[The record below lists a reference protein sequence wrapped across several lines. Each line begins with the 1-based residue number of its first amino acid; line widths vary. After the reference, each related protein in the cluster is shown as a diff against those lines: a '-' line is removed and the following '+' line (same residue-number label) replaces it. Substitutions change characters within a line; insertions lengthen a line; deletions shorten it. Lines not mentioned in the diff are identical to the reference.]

1 MTVFW
6 LAAALMVIVVLALIL
21 PPLLGRAPRQRLTRK
36 QLNVA
41 LYQERLAELEETHQ
55 AGHLDRETYQQ
66 TRAEIERAMLDDLA
80 ASQDESE
87 PGRMANPIMA
97 VFVAMGIPILAF
109 GLYLQLG
116 VPSSLEQGL
125 AHPDTTAADGD
136 EGEQAASLESMVAR
150 LEARL
155 EADPDNAEGWW
166 MLARTYTALDQPRQ
180 ALRAYAEAHQRL
192 RNEPE
197 LLVGYA
203 EVLARVNGNRFT
215 GRPAALVQKALE
227 LAPDSERALLLSGIA
242 AFQRGDK
249 AQAIA
254 RWERLRNLGTL
265 NAEEASFLDEFIARA
280 KGQGPSL
287 PTPDQTATSSSG
299 AAVADEGLRVR
310 VKLAEDLGPRTS
322 PSDPVFIFAR
332 ASEGPRIPLAIVK
345 TTVRDLPTTVVL
357 DDSTAMNSQLKL
369 SNYPE
374 VIVGARVSKSGNA
387 MRSSGDLEGLSD
399 TIRTGTTEKVHVSI
413 DNEVP

>member
-6 LAAALMVIVVLALIL
+6 LAAALMVMVVLALIL

-55 AGHLDRETYQQ
+55 AGHLDRETYQH

-80 ASQDESE
+80 ASQDESQ

-97 VFVAMGIPILAF
+97 VFIAMGIPILAF

-116 VPSSLEQGL
+116 VPSSLEQGPP
-125 AHPDTTAADGD
+125 HPDMAATGD
-136 EGEQAASLESMVAR
+136 EGQQAASLESMVAR

-155 EADPDNAEGWW
+155 ETDPDNAEGWW
-166 MLARTYTALDQPRQ
+166 MLARTYTALDRPRQ

-192 RNEPE
+192 RDEPE

-203 EVLARVNGNRFT
+203 EVLASVNGNRFT

-265 NAEEASFLDEFIARA
+265 NAEEAGFLDEFIARA
-280 KGQGPSL
+280 KGQGPSP

-299 AAVADEGLRVR
+299 VAVADKGLRVQ
-310 VKLAEDLGPRTS
+310 VKLAEDLSPRTS

-357 DDSTAMNSQLKL
+357 DDSTAMNPQLKL

-387 MRSSGDLEGLSD
+387 MRSPGDLEGLSD
-399 TIRTGTTEKVHVSI
+399 KIRPGATQTVQVSI
-413 DNEVP
+413 EREVP